1 MAARAGFAAASAIVT
16 PRADLITI
24 GQQLPHLP
32 RARGAYATLGTRAR
46 RATATGRPWSILLAK
61 GR

>member
-32 RARGAYATLGTRAR
+32 RARGAYATLGTRAL
-46 RATATGRPWSILLAK
+46 RATATGRP
-61 GR
+61 